1 MFCAWAI
8 AVENDTDP
16 YIKIPIQTRD
26 KQEPQILNYIPIS
39 QRLAFSKAGAGLESD
54 EIRYISQR
62 ISRGAKSLRTV
73 DQG

>member
-1 MFCAWAI
+1 MFHTWS
-8 AVENDTDP
+8 VMVKNDTAS
-16 YIKIPIQTRD
+16 YVGD

-54 EIRYISQR
+54 EMRYISQR